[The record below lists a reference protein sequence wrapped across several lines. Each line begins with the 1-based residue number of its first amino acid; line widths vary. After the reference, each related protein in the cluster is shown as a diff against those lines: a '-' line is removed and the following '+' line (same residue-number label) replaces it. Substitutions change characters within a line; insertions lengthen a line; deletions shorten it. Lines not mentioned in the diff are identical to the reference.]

1 MYQFTRTK
9 VLPLFLQRRMTIRQL
24 AKDAGVSEKTA
35 ERAINGLPVHAS
47 VIGRIADALGI
58 APLEMLV
65 DNGVEIRD

>member
-35 ERAINGLPVHAS
+35 DRAVNGLPITAVVVS
-47 VIGRIADALGI
+47 RIADALGFN
-58 APLEMLV
+58 PLDVLV
-65 DNGVEIRD
+65 ERRC